1 MKRPSKLIVGM
12 VALLIGTMTAGTAF
26 AWGRSHVFVG
36 FNFGFP
42 GYWGAPYYA
51 PYPYYPAPAYYPVAV
66 APAAPPVYVVRG
78 EPDAQQLGMRRCHWR
93 ARRGGHRRQRD
104 FGGGRR
110 RPGRR
115 RRRDRRHRRRSAE
128 RSHSAGPLRHRLSA
142 MHVRQGP
149 PDPDGCEPL

>member
-51 PYPYYPAPAYYPVAV
+51 PYPYYYPAPMYYPVAV
-66 APAAPPVYVVRG
+66 APAAPPVYV
-78 EPDAQQLGMRRCHWR
+78 
-93 ARRGGHRRQRD
+93 
-104 FGGGRR
+104 
-110 RPGRR
+110 
-115 RRRDRRHRRRSAE
+115 E
-128 RSHSAGPLRHRLSA
+128 RSESR
-142 MHVRQGP
+142 P
-149 PDPDGCEPL
+149 PSSKACGITASSRAVTTPT

>member
-51 PYPYYPAPAYYPVAV
+51 PYPYYPAPAYYPV
-66 APAAPPVYVVRG
+66 G
-78 EPDAQQLGMRRCHWR
+78 L
-93 ARRGGHRRQRD
+93 
-104 FGGGRR
+104 R
-110 RPGRR
+110 RPSMS
-115 RRRDRRHRRRSAE
+115 SAA
-128 RSHSAGPLRHRLSA
+128 S
-142 MHVRQGP
+142 P
-149 PDPDGCEPL
+149 PPSSKACGTTASSRAVTTPT

>member
-51 PYPYYPAPAYYPVAV
+51 PYPYYYPAPVYYPVAV
-66 APAAPPVYVVRG
+66 APAAPPVYVERS
-78 EPDAQQLGMRRCHWR
+78 EPAAQQQGMWYYCEQSRGYYPYVTQCPGGWR
-93 ARRGGHRRQRD
+93 A
-104 FGGGRR
+104 
-110 RPGRR
+110 
-115 RRRDRRHRRRSAE
+115 
-128 RSHSAGPLRHRLSA
+128 
-142 MHVRQGP
+142 VP
-149 PDPDGCEPL
+149 PAPAPAR